1 MWFVVLLVR
10 MHCLGKK
17 DAYAE
22 DQSSMHWA
30 GQLKLSD
37 YTTRVNLVP
46 LDRTEGFNIGHGHL
60 PLLISDAKFMAITGV
75 QSATTT
81 KRVTPG
87 LADAHL
93 NGNSSN
99 FDCLR

>member
-60 PLLISDAKFMAITGV
+60 PLHRFLSINERTCPKVSRKKPDKVHYFYYRDY
-75 QSATTT
+75 S
-81 KRVTPG
+81 
-87 LADAHL
+87 
-93 NGNSSN
+93 
-99 FDCLR
+99 